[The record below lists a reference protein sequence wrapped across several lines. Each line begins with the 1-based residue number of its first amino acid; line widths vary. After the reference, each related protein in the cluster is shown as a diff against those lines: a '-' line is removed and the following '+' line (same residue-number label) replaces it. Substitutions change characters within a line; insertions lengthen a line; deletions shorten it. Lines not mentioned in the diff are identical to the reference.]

1 MDTAIENQPE
11 QRDALK
17 LDHLSWSS
25 IQTYRTC
32 PRKFFYKYVARAPEE
47 SVAASLIHGGAI
59 HRAVERAH
67 EARMQGLP
75 MPGVEELLC
84 AYDEGW
90 GDGVGKRATI
100 LFAHGEDAT
109 TLRELAGRMLLA
121 YREHLASQGDAQ
133 TIGIEHA
140 ARFRLLSDAPPVE
153 ARLDLVELR
162 GTELIVTDLKTS
174 RSRWSEDKAREQ
186 LPQLVLYAYAAAP
199 IVRELG
205 AARLVLR
212 FVVVTR
218 GKTPVVQVVEPKAT
232 QDDASRAKQLLAD
245 CWQTMRSSSAF
256 VWHEGWQCK
265 QCPFRVRCLGS
276 R

>member
-1 MDTAIENQPE
+1 MDTVVENPTE
-11 QRDALK
+11 QSGGLK

-47 SVAASLIHGGAI
+47 SVAAALIHGGAI

-67 EARMQGLP
+67 EARMQGNAIP
-75 MPGVEELLC
+75 NVDSLLD

-90 GDGVGKRATI
+90 GDGVRGRTAI
-100 LFAHGEDAT
+100 QYSQGEDAA

-121 YREHLASQGDAQ
+121 YRRHMESEGAAQ
-133 TIGIEHA
+133 TIGVEHA
-140 ARFRLLSDAPPVE
+140 VRFRLLSDAPPIE

-162 GTELIVTDLKTS
+162 GTDLIVTDVKTS
-174 RSRWSEDKAREQ
+174 RSRWSDDKAREQ
-186 LPQLVLYAYAAAP
+186 LPQLVFYAFAAVA
-199 IVRELG
+199 IMRELG
-205 AARLVLR
+205 ATRLVPR
-212 FVVVTR
+212 FVVVTK
-218 GKTPVVQVVEPKAT
+218 GKTPVVQVVEPKASSE
-232 QDDASRAKQLLAD
+232 DASRAKQLLAD

-256 VWHEGWQCK
+256 VRHEGWQCK
-265 QCPFRVRCLGS
+265 QCQFRVRCLGS

>member
-1 MDTAIENQPE
+1 MDTVVENPTE
-11 QRDALK
+11 QSGGLK

-47 SVAASLIHGGAI
+47 SVAAALLHGGAI

-90 GDGVGKRATI
+90 GDGVHGRKAI
-100 LFAHGEDAT
+100 QYAKGEDAA
-109 TLRELAGRMLLA
+109 TLRELAGRMLSA
-121 YREHLASQGDAQ
+121 YREHLASEAAAE

-162 GTELIVTDLKTS
+162 GADLVVTDLKTS
-174 RSRWSEDKAREQ
+174 RSRWTDDKAREQ
-186 LPQLVLYAYAAAP
+186 LPQLVFYAYAAAP
-199 IVRELG
+199 ILRDLG

-212 FVVVTR
+212 FVVVTK
-218 GKTPVVQVVEPKAT
+218 GKAPVVQVVAPKASS
-232 QDDASRAKQLLAD
+232 DDASRAKQLLAD

-256 VWHEGWQCK
+256 VRHEGWQCK